1 MSKRLQT
8 VLGLLISTC
17 AVALSAACGSSD
29 ESGGDGGQAG
39 SGANGAGGT
48 INVGSGGTTG
58 FGTPQQDGG
67 SVPLTPTER
76 DAIANSACAGWMAEG
91 EALPAVLQL
100 VVDVSGSMED
110 PPPGGGSSKWDI
122 TREALRT
129 AIAGLP
135 DSVSIGVLYYPN
147 QDTGSSDTPRN
158 VSECVNVSEM
168 VPISVLGATG
178 HRALVDGSLDQANTG
193 SLTPTHDAYRYA
205 LAMGLMAYQTNLRK
219 FMLLITD
226 GAPTMAQD
234 CVGDSNN
241 VTDAPTQPIID
252 EIAGAYA
259 VGIST
264 FLIGSPGSEQSSES
278 NSDMRPW
285 LSRAAI
291 VGGTAASGCQ
301 EAGPNFCH
309 MDMTQEPDFAQA
321 LANGLR
327 AVVGQVVDSCT
338 FAIPTPPAGQTVNPN
353 QTNLV
358 ITWSNGDAS
367 LILPDG
373 IGDCSEGWQFTGTD
387 QVTLCAA
394 SCDAIKA
401 DAGARVQLTF
411 GCRTDEVI
419 PVR

>member
-1 MSKRLQT
+1 MSKRLEGT
-8 VLGLLISTC
+8 LGLLIPAC
-17 AVALSAACGSSD
+17 AVALSVACGSSD
-29 ESGGDGGQAG
+29 ESGDNGSTG
-39 SGANGAGGT
+39 SGASNGAGGT
-48 INVGSGGTTG
+48 FNIGTGGTG

-67 SVPLTPTER
+67 SVPLTQADV
-76 DAIANSACAGWMAEG
+76 DAIGNSACAGWTTEG

-110 PPPGGGSSKWDI
+110 AAPGGGGSKWEV
-122 TREALRT
+122 TREALRA

-135 DSVSIGVLYYPN
+135 DSVLVGVLYYPN

-168 VPISVLGATG
+168 VPIGVLGANG
-178 HRALVDGSLDQANTG
+178 QRAVVDGSLDQANTG

-205 LAMGLMAYQTNLRK
+205 LAMSLLPFRTQLRK

-226 GAPTMAQD
+226 GAPTMARD
-234 CVGDSNN
+234 CVGDTGN

-252 EIAGAYA
+252 EIAGAFSA
-259 VGIST
+259 GIRT
-264 FLIGSPGSEQSSES
+264 FLIGSPGSEESSES

-285 LSRAAI
+285 LSRAAME
-291 VGGTAASGCQ
+291 GGTAATGCQ
-301 EAGPNFCH
+301 EMGPNFCH

-321 LANGLR
+321 LADGLR
-327 AVVGQVVDSCT
+327 SVVGQVVDSCS

-353 QTNLV
+353 QTNLI
-358 ITWSNGDAS
+358 ITWSNGDSS